1 MRFKLKRI
9 KISTKRKQKPK
20 EKGWKWKKKT
30 LLTLIEGWNYKQL
43 NLYKR
48 LMKKTRNHKIKDLNT
63 HNIIK
68 KKLLFKKKD

>member
-1 MRFKLKRI
+1 M
-9 KISTKRKQKPK
+9 
-20 EKGWKWKKKT
+20 KKKT

-63 HNIIK
+63 HSIIK